1 MFVDNDKDNKIHDLE
16 YELKEM
22 KLQYELMKCNSNKE
36 LKEYQNRNKIL
47 SSKLLTRDE
56 KIIILESNRDT
67 TELYI
72 KYLEKEASSNERVS

>member
-22 KLQYELMKCNSNKE
+22 KLEYELLKCNSNKE
-36 LKEYQNRNKIL
+36 LKEYQNRYKIL
-47 SSKLLTRDE
+47 SSKLLIRDE
-56 KIIILESNRDT
+56 KIVILESNRDT

-72 KYLEKEASSNERVS
+72 KYLEKEALANEIVS